1 MEMYYCPV
9 SPPYNNNYATN
20 EMIRAQLEFK
30 RCWDTFHNSFSLLS
44 HTIWF
49 YPLFVSFTKLKFL
62 ALFGTFW
69 PLFWHFL
76 SKIGYFQLIT
86 ISFGQKFGVSGPK
99 SHCEKARSE
108 RYLREKLGKS
118 NCVFPKAFIIFA
130 RRFFYI

>member
-30 RCWDTFHNSFSLLS
+30 RCWDTLHNSFSLLS

-76 SKIGYFQLIT
+76 AKFGYFQLIT
-86 ISFGQKFGVSGPK
+86 IYFGQTFGISGPN
-99 SHCEKARSE
+99 SHCKKARSE
-108 RYLREKLGKS
+108 RFLLQKLGKS
-118 NCVFPKAFIIFA
+118 NCVDFPTWCIITRYYF
-130 RRFFYI
+130 